1 MLRHPPLPVERL
13 ADDPEHPLGPARLRG
28 EGLALVAGRE
38 RPGVDGVP
46 RGEPGVVLVAA
57 HRADQPDQR
66 VERGEHLHDPRAP
79 LDLAVHPLLDVV
91 GPHPDGVLAREVQV
105 GERRR
110 PRLLEQLGAARVDG
124 RQQVAGLAVA
134 GADERGVAL
143 GERRLEGRHGRVAD
157 VAPAAAVA
165 HVALEVR
172 DAALPGRVREGLA
185 DRAGEPLEI
194 VVNRFYMLKMQLID
208 KLSS

>member
-38 RPGVDGVP
+38 RPGVDEVP
-46 RGEPGVVLVAA
+46 RGEPDVVLVAA

-124 RQQVAGLAVA
+124 R
-134 GADERGVAL
+134 
-143 GERRLEGRHGRVAD
+143 VAD
-157 VAPAAAVA
+157 VAPAAAVT

-172 DAALPGRVREGLA
+172 DAALPGRDREGLA